1 MIIMKTN
8 LRNIKKSKKI
18 LKKVKSEREKEK
30 QKILMSTIY
39 NASYQLLDQ

>member
-8 LRNIKKSKKI
+8 LRNIKKSKNF

-30 QKILMSTIY
+30 QKY
-39 NASYQLLDQ
+39 